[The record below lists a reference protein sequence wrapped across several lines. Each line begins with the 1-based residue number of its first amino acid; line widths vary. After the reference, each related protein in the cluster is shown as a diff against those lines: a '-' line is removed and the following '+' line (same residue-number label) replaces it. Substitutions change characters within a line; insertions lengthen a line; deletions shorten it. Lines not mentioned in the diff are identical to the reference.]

1 MIHEKFEETVTV
13 VSQEQVG
20 TDIYSMRLR
29 AEQIAAHAKAGQ
41 FVSLYCEDQS
51 RLLPRPISI
60 CEIAPERG
68 EIRLVYRVAGEG
80 VQSLLPRA
88 TIWKLLP
95 Q

>member
-41 FVSLYCEDQS
+41 FVSLYSVPRCVSS
-51 RLLPRPISI
+51 RAVSATAPLLW
-60 CEIAPERG
+60 
-68 EIRLVYRVAGEG
+68 RVD
-80 VQSLLPRA
+80 S
-88 TIWKLLP
+88 
-95 Q
+95 